1 MFNGYRVGWPFWKML
16 AKQGVTLRF
25 KVNVHF
31 DEESKSFWAE
41 SPDIDGLVVSA
52 SNLEELRSESLAA
65 AKDLIDLQIDARH
78 LHVRP
83 QMRIED
89 SQVCV

>member
-1 MFNGYRVGWPFWKML
+1 MFKGYRVGWPLWKAL

-31 DEESKSFWAE
+31 DEESKSFWAD

-52 SNLEELRSESLAA
+52 ANLDDLRAESLAA
-65 AKDLIDLQIDARH
+65 AKDLLDLQIH
-78 LHVRP
+78 SSNVHVRP

-89 SQVCV
+89 SHACA